1 MREGGSA
8 TLRLGAALLVLG
20 AAYVGAAWFLGRH
33 VPANTTVAGVP
44 IGGMTPARAEDT
56 LRQALATQEQTPV
69 VLRAGDRSLT
79 LEPATAGLTLDL
91 TGAVGGMSGFSIRPA
106 DLWNH
111 LTGGTEEPLPTSV
124 DRARLEAALAHAAA
138 SFDTPVVEGGV
149 TFPGG
154 TVSSVQPVTGSRLAV
169 RATADAIAA
178 RWPASGPIQAQLD
191 VTAPAVSAQ
200 EVTRA
205 TTQFAT
211 PAMSGPVTVVVG
223 AKSFAV
229 PPAAFAPAITMRP
242 DPTGALAPVVDD
254 AQLVTVVRAAAAA
267 AGVEATPRDA
277 RIMLS
282 GTTPV
287 VVPSVAGTTL
297 DEKSVVAA
305 FVPALTSPSRTA
317 KVATTVGQPKLTTAQ
332 AEKIKPK
339 GVISTFTTQFPV
351 NPPRTNNIT
360 IAARTLN
367 GTYVAPGHQFSL
379 NAVLGQRTPA
389 KGYASAPVIVGGRL
403 TKDFGGGVSQ
413 VSTTTFNAA
422 FFAGVRIDQ
431 FLPHSFYIS
440 RYPEGREATVSWPD
454 VDQKWT
460 NDTGSGIL
468 IRSFVSGSSIT
479 VTFYGT
485 KVWDIS
491 SVKGP
496 RRNVV
501 QPKTVVDPRAG
512 CVPQSPSPGFDVAV
526 TRVFAKGGT
535 TVKTSTFTTHY
546 LPEDA
551 VTCTHAG

>member
-1 MREGGSA
+1 
-8 TLRLGAALLVLG
+8 
-20 AAYVGAAWFLGRH
+20 
-33 VPANTTVAGVP
+33 
-44 IGGMTPARAEDT
+44 MTPARAEET
-56 LRQALATQEQTPV
+56 LRQALATEQQTPV
-69 VLRAGDRSLT
+69 VLRAGDHSLT

-91 TGAVGGMSGFSIRPA
+91 TGAVGGLSGFSIRPA

-111 LTGGTEEPLPTSV
+111 LTGGTDRPLPTSV
-124 DRARLEAALAHAAA
+124 DRARLEAALASAAT

-154 TVSSVQPVTGSRLAV
+154 TVSAVQPVTGSKLAV
-169 RATADAIAA
+169 GATADAIAA
-178 RWPASGPIQAQLD
+178 RWPASGPIQAKLD
-191 VTAPAVSAQ
+191 ITAPAVSAQ

-223 AKSFAV
+223 AKSVRV

-242 DPTGALAPVVDD
+242 DASGTLAPVVDD
-254 AQLVTVVRAAAAA
+254 AKLVTIVRAAAAA
-267 AGVEATPRDA
+267 AGIEATARDA
-277 RIMLS
+277 RITLS

-287 VVPSVAGTTL
+287 VVPAVAGTTL

-317 KVATTVGQPKLTTAQ
+317 KVVTAVVQPKLTTAQ
-332 AEKIKPK
+332 AQKIKPK

-351 NPPRTNNIT
+351 SPPRTNNIT

-367 GTYVAPGHQFSL
+367 GTYVAPDQQFSL
-379 NAVLGQRTPA
+379 NAVLGQRTAA
-389 KGYASAPVIVGGRL
+389 KGYASAPVIVDGRL

-422 FFAGVRIDQ
+422 FFAGVRIDH

-440 RYPEGREATVSWPD
+440 RYPEGREATLSWPD

-496 RRNVV
+496 RRNIV
-501 QPKTVVDPRAG
+501 QPKTVVDPSAG
-512 CVPQSPSPGFDVAV
+512 CVPQSPSVGFDVSV
-526 TRVFAKGGT
+526 TRVFAKGSKP
-535 TVKTSTFTTHY
+535 VRTSTFTTHY
-546 LPEDA
+546 LPEDS